1 MAPINESYTEETN
14 DNGIDQGNQEDYAET
29 FGKSQPS
36 TSRTSETVDNVI
48 TQATTVELQPQPHGL
63 PVIPEDEEDLDI
75 STLFD
80 DIQSMI
86 DHVQIPQQRHAPPPH
101 DHPCQ
106 PQPDLAKPST
116 LGTLESIVNE
126 FCHPQ
131 HDDSQPGKLHQKP
144 ASASTF
150 SSSDQGDHVVRSHGK
165 WVMFPDSTNEHQS
178 QPKAQI
184 TNQPKSVQR
193 VRYVTE
199 HTHQQLA
206 GQNGLP
212 ITLTVTNITSG
223 RAPWKAIIIICCIE
237 NNTNSLIL
245 HSNGLHLM
253 NTKKAKNA
261 EGPLESLLSIP
272 IELNPE
278 NSQLELKLT
287 NVATHHITNDQASN
301 YMPEVHS
308 QLEGFGVTSVE
319 LPSLERYRSPPD
331 FRLLFSIVRNKK
343 LVHSVISD
351 PIRDGKPWK
360 IVECVGKRTPILMT
374 EQKELSVFLSDFPQN
389 SNNKITASFSYK
401 DEGDN
406 DVVFPGKGKDK
417 EIPLRRINQGGGTF
431 ITPLFPTPNPSR
443 EVKVSLSLHTR
454 AKSEKKN
461 LHFHLGYIDS
471 EKV

>member
-86 DHVQIPQQRHAPPPH
+86 DHVQIPLQQRHAPPPH

-126 FCHPQ
+126 FCQPQ

-144 ASASTF
+144 SSASTF

-454 AKSEKKN
+454 AKSGKKKSSFSFR
-461 LHFHLGYIDS
+461 LH
-471 EKV
+471 